1 MYSFHYIHISATMD
15 YQFIQIR
22 LSKIDSIF
30 VNTKI
35 AIQIQNKIV
44 QRRKRII
51 MKRFPR
57 ITLNILFVFY
67 LGKKLKVDIPL
78 KKKSVHI

>member
-1 MYSFHYIHISATMD
+1 MD
-15 YQFIQIR
+15 YYQFNQIR

-35 AIQIQNKIV
+35 ANQIQNKIV

-57 ITLNILFVFY
+57 ITLNILFVFN
-67 LGKKLKVDIPL
+67 LGKKLR
-78 KKKSVHI
+78 